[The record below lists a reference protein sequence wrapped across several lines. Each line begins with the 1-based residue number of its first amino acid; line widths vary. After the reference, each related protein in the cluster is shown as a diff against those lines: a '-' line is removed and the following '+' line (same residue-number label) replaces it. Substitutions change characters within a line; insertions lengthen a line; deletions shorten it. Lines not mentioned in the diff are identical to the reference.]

1 MRNTITVTCL
11 FCSGTGVVFG
21 EEKKVNENEF
31 EQTMTNCP
39 TCKGSGLVD
48 VVEDSSN
55 QTNNQ
60 ANESKTD

>member
-11 FCSGTGVVFG
+11 FCSGTGAVLIDNH
-21 EEKKVNENEF
+21 EPR
-31 EQTMTNCP
+31 TCP

-55 QTNNQ
+55 QTKDKL
-60 ANESKTD
+60 NEQT